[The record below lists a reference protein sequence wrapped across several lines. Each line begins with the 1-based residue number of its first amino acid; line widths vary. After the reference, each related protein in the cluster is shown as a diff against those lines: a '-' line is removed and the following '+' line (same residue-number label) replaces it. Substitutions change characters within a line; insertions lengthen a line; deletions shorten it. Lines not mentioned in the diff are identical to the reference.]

1 MANMLRPIVIL
12 LLLVSLSPAARVA
25 GAQPPTPASVE
36 YRVKAALIYNFAK
49 FVEWP
54 DAVSA
59 GDPFIIGVLGQD
71 PFGAALD
78 VLQGRTVSGK
88 RVIVKRFETLDALE
102 RSDILFISSSEHD
115 NLADI
120 LDAVSGDAVLTV
132 GETELFAETGGV
144 IGLVNQQTTIRLQ
157 INFGASQRSGLQI
170 SSKLL
175 ELAKIV
181 ESRQINDVKRR

>member
-1 MANMLRPIVIL
+1 M
-12 LLLVSLSPAARVA
+12 
-25 GAQPPTPASVE
+25 
-36 YRVKAALIYNFAK
+36 
-49 FVEWP
+49 
-54 DAVSA
+54 
-59 GDPFIIGVLGQD
+59 
-71 PFGAALD
+71 
-78 VLQGRTVSGK
+78 
-88 RVIVKRFETLDALE
+88 
-102 RSDILFISSSEHD
+102 
-115 NLADI
+115 
-120 LDAVSGDAVLTV
+120 TV